1 MYSYLIDT
9 EIESKFPGG
18 FEWESEEISYNN
30 PASSLVNILRKNLKD
45 HFRIVKSQ
53 HLRLWVLKS
62 ADRPI

>member
-1 MYSYLIDT
+1 M
-9 EIESKFPGG
+9 EIESKCPGG

-53 HLRLWVLKS
+53 HLRL
-62 ADRPI
+62 